1 MVMKCMFCRRGL
13 TYFLTWDWNILFHII
28 VVIWVPVS
36 LTRIVRFFNFIYF
49 FIFINNVLV

>member
-1 MVMKCMFCRRGL
+1 MVMKFMFCRRGL
-13 TYFLTWDWNILFHII
+13 TYFLTWDWNILFLII